1 MTTMTNLA
9 NLLKHSRGC
18 GNKGDRKDKQSL
30 RYDEHRFEMPDFRCN
45 FAAVQNILPEY
56 S

>member
-45 FAAVQNILPEY
+45 FAAVQNILPKY